1 MWRAV
6 ASPVV
11 VGLVASTTSS
21 TPPAST
27 RRTSSA
33 IFRSSGSIAVD
44 RRERAAEHVVEPAI
58 LACAL
63 DRDHVGGLLDDADQR
78 RVAALVLADPAL
90 LALGEVE
97 ADLAQ
102 PDLLLDLANRV
113 GEAERLGV
121 VGSQDVERE
130 PLGRALT
137 DPG

>member
-11 VGLVASTTSS
+11 VGLVASTTSLH
-21 TPPAST
+21 PAGVD
-27 RRTSSA
+27 A
-33 IFRSSGSIAVD
+33 AHELGDLQVLGVDPVD

-58 LACAL
+58 LAV
-63 DRDHVGGLLDDADQR
+63 RSIGITSEGSSTTQISERSR
-78 RVAALVLADPAL
+78 RSSSQIRHRV
-90 LALGEVE
+90 ALGEVE

-113 GEAERLGV
+113 GQAERLGV
-121 VGSQDVERE
+121 VGSQDVEGE
-130 PLGRALT
+130 PLGGALT